1 MAKSLI
7 RWDPTR
13 EVVSLREAMD
23 RLLGESFIRPW
34 SKLGTFFGD
43 ETPSLDM
50 YETDDEVVVEAD
62 VPGVKP
68 EEIDVQVAGNVL
80 TIKGEWKEKKK
91 EEKASYIYRERS
103 FGRFCRSV
111 TLPAD
116 VDMDEAEAEFEH
128 GVLTLTLPKLESVKP
143 KTIKSRPNNAVADE
157 DR

>member
-13 EVVSLREAMD
+13 EMISLREAMD

-43 ETPSLDM
+43 ETPALDM
-50 YETDDEVVVEAD
+50 YETEDEVVVEAA

-68 EEIDVQVAGNVL
+68 EEIDIQVAGNIL
-80 TIKGEWKEKKK
+80 TIKGKWKEKK
-91 EEKASYIYRERS
+91 EEKASYIYRECS
-103 FGRFCRSV
+103 FGSFSRSV

-116 VDMDEAEAEFEH
+116 VDMDKAEAEFEH
-128 GVLTLTLPKLESVKP
+128 GVLTLTLPKLETVKP
-143 KTIKSRPNNAVADE
+143 KTIKITTK
-157 DR
+157 